1 MNDVPLKYELPNR
14 RDMLPSFEA
23 HCFLSS
29 WTITI
34 RCPYGRDQQQPLPEL
49 AQVKLRDLEKRTL
62 GNLVHRL
69 RCHDCGQKPISV
81 VVEHPRSNVREELV
95 AAG

>member
-1 MNDVPLKYELPNR
+1 MNDASLKYELPNR
-14 RDMLPSFEA
+14 RDMLLSLEA

-34 RCPYGRDQQQPLPEL
+34 RCPCGREQQPPLPEL
-49 AQVKLRDLEKRTL
+49 AQVKLKDLEKRTL
-62 GNLVHRL
+62 GNLVRRL
-69 RCHDCGQKPISV
+69 TCQDCGQKPISV
-81 VVEHPRSNVREELV
+81 VVEHLPSNVREELV